1 MFVTSLILFIKELMD
16 KFFKS
21 LNELPTFKNELITS
35 FNLLI
40 ITLMSFSI
48 STNSLSSGTWAI
60 DYSQNNSARVSFT
73 DLYLN
78 STTTCSSVANPMPTI
93 TA

>member
-48 STNSLSSGTWAI
+48 STNSLSSAANCSTCAFASLTAFSSWAFA
-60 DYSQNNSARVSFT
+60 SFASFSVSALT
-73 DLYLN
+73 
-78 STTTCSSVANPMPTI
+78 
-93 TA
+93 

>member
-40 ITLMSFSI
+40 ITYMKKLI
-48 STNSLSSGTWAI
+48 INCL
-60 DYSQNNSARVSFT
+60 
-73 DLYLN
+73 
-78 STTTCSSVANPMPTI
+78 
-93 TA
+93 